1 MNKKGTIAKILPDGF
16 VYTLNVIGI
25 IAGTIIAFILWDWGE
40 FYADQDGIEVSGII
54 TLILA
59 FLYLVIYLFPI
70 VICLVVG
77 GGIGYF
83 ASFVV
88 GIALDVVVYAIVT
101 FIRTKRT
108 EFKTWKELKRA
119 SKKIKQSNKSISE
132 DVKRLRELKTKLNDR
147 ERTKSTRNLCY
158 LIDDIITD
166 KSGFKPCLEYS
177 ENQYHVLRDIEVIEK
192 KIINLANQYKV
203 VNDMKNAELYFNIV
217 KAK

>member
-59 FLYLVIYLFPI
+59 LLYLVIYLLPI

-83 ASFVV
+83 ASFVI
-88 GIALDVVVYAIVT
+88 GIALDVVVYAIVS

-108 EFKTWKELKRA
+108 EFKTWKEQKRA
-119 SKKIKQSNKSISE
+119 SKKIKQNNRFISE
-132 DVKRLRELKTKLNDR
+132 DVKRLQDLKGRLNVREY
-147 ERTKSTRNLCY
+147 TKSTHNLCC
-158 LIDDIITD
+158 LIDGIIAD
-166 KSGFKPCLEYS
+166 KMGFKPCLEYS
-177 ENQYHVLRDIEVIEK
+177 EEQHYILNEIETIEG
-192 KIINLANQYKV
+192 KIIELAEQYKV
-203 VNDMKNAELYFNIV
+203 VNDTKNAEYYFNIV
-217 KAK
+217 GIK

>member
-1 MNKKGTIAKILPDGF
+1 M
-16 VYTLNVIGI
+16 
-25 IAGTIIAFILWDWGE
+25 
-40 FYADQDGIEVSGII
+40 
-54 TLILA
+54 
-59 FLYLVIYLFPI
+59 
-70 VICLVVG
+70 ICLVVG
-77 GGIGYF
+77 GGLGYL

-88 GIALDVVVYAIVT
+88 GIALDTSIYAIVT
-101 FIRTKRT
+101 FVKRKIE
-108 EFKTWKELKRA
+108 EFNTRKAQKRA

-147 ERTKSTRNLCY
+147 EHTKSTRNLCY
-158 LIDDIITD
+158 LIDDIVID

-177 ENQYHVLRDIEVIEK
+177 EKQYHVLRDIEVIEK

>member
-16 VYTLNVIGI
+16 VYTLNIIGI
-25 IAGTIIAFILWDWGE
+25 IAGTIIAFVVMDWAE
-40 FYADQDGIEVSGII
+40 WYADFDVEPSNII
-54 TLILA
+54 LLA
-59 FLYLVIYLFPI
+59 LTIIIYLLPI
-70 VICLVVG
+70 ALCLLIG

-88 GIALDVVVYAIVT
+88 GIALDTSIYAIVT
-101 FIRTKRT
+101 FVKSKIE
-108 EFKTWKELKRA
+108 EFNTRKAQKRA

-132 DVKRLRELKTKLNDR
+132 DVKRLRELRTKLNDR
-147 ERTKSTRNLCY
+147 EHTKSTRNLCY
-158 LIDDIITD
+158 LIDDIVID

-177 ENQYHVLRDIEVIEK
+177 EKQYHVLRDIEVIEK

>member
-16 VYTLNVIGI
+16 VYTLNIIGI
-25 IAGTIIAFILWDWGE
+25 IAGTIIAFVVMDWAE
-40 FYADQDGIEVSGII
+40 WYADFDVEPVGLI
-54 TLILA
+54 TFVLTAIVFLLPIGLLI
-59 FLYLVIYLFPI
+59 
-70 VICLVVG
+70 G

-88 GIALDVVVYAIVT
+88 GIALDTSIYAIVT
-101 FIRTKRT
+101 FVKRKIEEYNT
-108 EFKTWKELKRA
+108 RKAQKRA

-147 ERTKSTRNLCY
+147 EHTKSTRNLCY
-158 LIDDIITD
+158 LIDDIVID

-177 ENQYHVLRDIEVIEK
+177 EKQYHVLRDIEVIEK
-192 KIINLANQYKV
+192 KLINLANQYKV

>member
-16 VYTLNVIGI
+16 VYTLNIIGI
-25 IAGTIIAFILWDWGE
+25 IAGTIIAFVVMDWAE
-40 FYADQDGIEVSGII
+40 WYADFDVEPVGLI
-54 TLILA
+54 TFVLTAIVFLLPIALCLLI
-59 FLYLVIYLFPI
+59 
-70 VICLVVG
+70 G

-88 GIALDVVVYAIVT
+88 GIALDTSIYAIVT
-101 FIRTKRT
+101 FVKRKIEEYNT
-108 EFKTWKELKRA
+108 RKAQKRA

-147 ERTKSTRNLCY
+147 EHTKSTRNLCY
-158 LIDDIITD
+158 LIDDIVID

-177 ENQYHVLRDIEVIEK
+177 EKQYHVLRDIEVIEK

>member
-16 VYTLNVIGI
+16 VYTLNIIGI
-25 IAGTIIAFILWDWGE
+25 IAGTIIAFVVIDWAE
-40 FYADQDGIEVSGII
+40 WYADFDVEPVGLI
-54 TLILA
+54 TFVLTAIVFLLPIALCLLI
-59 FLYLVIYLFPI
+59 
-70 VICLVVG
+70 G

-88 GIALDVVVYAIVT
+88 GIALDTSIYAIVT
-101 FIRTKRT
+101 FVKRKT
-108 EFKTWKELKRA
+108 EEFNTRKAQKRA

-177 ENQYHVLRDIEVIEK
+177 ENQYHVLCDIEVIEK

>member
-16 VYTLNVIGI
+16 VYTLNIIGI
-25 IAGTIIAFILWDWGE
+25 IAGTIIAFVVMDWAE
-40 FYADQDGIEVSGII
+40 WYADFDVEPVGLI
-54 TLILA
+54 TFVLTAIVFLLPIALCLLI
-59 FLYLVIYLFPI
+59 
-70 VICLVVG
+70 G

-88 GIALDVVVYAIVT
+88 GIALDTSIYAIVT
-101 FIRTKRT
+101 FVKRKIEEYNT
-108 EFKTWKELKRA
+108 RKAQKRA

-147 ERTKSTRNLCY
+147 EHTKSTRNLCY
-158 LIDDIITD
+158 LIDDIVID

-177 ENQYHVLRDIEVIEK
+177 EKQYHVLRDIEVIEK
-192 KIINLANQYKV
+192 KLINLANQYKV

>member
-16 VYTLNVIGI
+16 VYTLNIIGI
-25 IAGTIIAFILWDWGE
+25 IAGTIIAFVVMEWAEW
-40 FYADQDGIEVSGII
+40 YADFDVEPVGLI
-54 TLILA
+54 TFVLTAIV
-59 FLYLVIYLFPI
+59 FLLPI
-70 VICLVVG
+70 VLCLLIG

-88 GIALDVVVYAIVT
+88 GIALDTSIYAIVT
-101 FIRTKRT
+101 FVKRKT
-108 EFKTWKELKRA
+108 EEFNTRKAQKRA
-119 SKKIKQSNKSISE
+119 SKKIKQSNKSIYK

-177 ENQYHVLRDIEVIEK
+177 EKQYHVLRDIEVIEK